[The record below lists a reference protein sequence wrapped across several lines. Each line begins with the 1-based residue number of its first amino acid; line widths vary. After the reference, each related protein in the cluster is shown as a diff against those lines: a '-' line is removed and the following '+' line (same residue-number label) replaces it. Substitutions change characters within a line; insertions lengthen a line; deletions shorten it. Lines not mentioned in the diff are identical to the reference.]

1 MGWWIKSLYIDT
13 APGCGWVA
21 DCAMT
26 RLLWSCGQELERR
39 RVQSIRIDG
48 SVLAADRHA
57 AVERFQK
64 DPAVKARAASLQHA
78 APRRAPAG

>member
-1 MGWWIKSLYIDT
+1 
-13 APGCGWVA
+13 
-21 DCAMT
+21 
-26 RLLWSCGQELERR
+26 
-39 RVQSIRIDG
+39 VQSIRIDG